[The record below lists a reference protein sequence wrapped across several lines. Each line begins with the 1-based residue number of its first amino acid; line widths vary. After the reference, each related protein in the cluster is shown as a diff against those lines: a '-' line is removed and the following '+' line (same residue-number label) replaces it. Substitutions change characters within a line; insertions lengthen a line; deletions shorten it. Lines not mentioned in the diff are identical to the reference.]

1 MLFGG
6 GTMKLILP
14 QGCFVFD
21 TESGEILVLVAG
33 GRPPAPGWLRHVA
46 GNYPVWAIDR
56 GADVCLKAEV
66 KPEILFGDAD
76 SSSAEAWQ
84 WAKEASI
91 PVERYHADKDYTDLQ
106 LALRGVAARQPKKN
120 VLLTG
125 GMGRRFDHAYS
136 NIYSLME
143 AEGFGVKSIGL
154 ADEAETILFLRSGQS
169 LHADFT
175 QQPKVVS
182 LLPLSP
188 VCEQICSQG
197 LHWPLCGATL
207 RMDSPGGISNRLA
220 SGLHSVSVSIGSGC
234 LGIYFCWEEEGL

>member
-1 MLFGG
+1 ME
-6 GTMKLILP
+6 LILP
-14 QGCFVFD
+14 QGRFAVN
-21 TESGEILVLVAG
+21 TEAGEIVVLVAG
-33 GRPPAPGWLRHVA
+33 GRSPALKWLRQVA

-56 GADVCLKAEV
+56 GADVCLRAEV

-76 SSSAEAWQ
+76 SGSADAWQ
-84 WAKEASI
+84 WAKEEAI

-106 LALRGVAARQPKKN
+106 LALRGVAARQPGKM

-154 ADEAETILFLRSGQS
+154 ADEAESMLFLRSGQS

-175 QQPKVVS
+175 QLPNVVS

-197 LHWPLCGATL
+197 LHWPLFDATL

-220 SGLHSVSVSIGSGC
+220 SGSHSVSVSMGNGC
-234 LGIYFCWEEEGL
+234 LGVYFCWEEEGL